1 MSYSEESSSMDEDL
15 SKNPFSALFPSI
27 EHAKEYIQS
36 TKTIIQEEQNSSQVH
51 QFKEGNSDESADI
64 GKIIN
69 DFLQRSLLLT
79 INPGKIIMINK

>member
-1 MSYSEESSSMDEDL
+1 MQKSTYS
-15 SKNPFSALFPSI
+15 
-27 EHAKEYIQS
+27 QQ
-36 TKTIIQEEQNSSQVH
+36 KTIIQEEQNSSQVH
-51 QFKEGNSDESADI
+51 QYKEGSPDESADI